1 VKRFCIPPEENAAFV
16 CAMEDVLDVYHR
28 PYDPERPQVCLD
40 ETSKQLVGHLQTP
53 IAARPGVRERVDDEY
68 TREGT
73 ANIFAAIE
81 PITGKSLIEV
91 TERRT
96 ARDMANFLR
105 RLSDE
110 AYPTAKTIVLVMD
123 NLNTH
128 SPACLYEAF
137 PPAEAGRLAQRFEI
151 HHTPKHGSWLNVAEI
166 LLSTLSIQCLDQRVP
181 NIEKL
186 RSEVVAWQRSKSGGA
201 VKWRFNTADARVKL
215 HRLYPSLP

>member
-1 VKRFCIPPEENAAFV
+1 
-16 CAMEDVLDVYHR
+16 MEDVLDVYQR
-28 PYDPERPQVCLD
+28 PYDPQRPQVCLD
-40 ETSKQLVGHLQTP
+40 ETSKQLVGHVRTP

-81 PITGKSLIEV
+81 PITGKSLVEV
-91 TERRT
+91 TQRRA

-105 RLSDE
+105 LLADE

-123 NLNTH
+123 NLSTH
-128 SPACLYEAF
+128 SLACLYETF
-137 PPAEAGRLAQRFEI
+137 PPAQARRLAMRFEI

-166 LLSTLSIQCLDQRVP
+166 FLSTMSIQCLDQRVP
-181 NIEKL
+181 NIQKL
-186 RSEVVAWQRSKSGGA
+186 RHEVAAWKRSRSDGA
-201 VKWRFNTADARVKL
+201 VKWRFNTADARIKL